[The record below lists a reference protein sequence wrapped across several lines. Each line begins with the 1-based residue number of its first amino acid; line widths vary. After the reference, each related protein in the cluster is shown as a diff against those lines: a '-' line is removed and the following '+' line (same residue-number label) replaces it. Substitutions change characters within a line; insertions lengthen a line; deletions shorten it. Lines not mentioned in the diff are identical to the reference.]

1 VAWPGGLRI
10 AVNVSPVQFADEGF
24 PVMVA
29 NALAHSGLEPE
40 RLELEITESVFLQ
53 EGGATSDR
61 FKALKALGVRLA
73 LDDFGTGYSSLG
85 YLKTAPFDK
94 IKIDQSFV
102 RGATEA
108 GSRNRAIIAA
118 IVALADALGMDTTAE
133 GVESFD
139 QFDLMKSL
147 NVTLVQ
153 GYIYSKPIPNDQFTR
168 LLSDGGWTIEPA
180 GPAFQRHDRQA
191 MFRRIGAI
199 HDNHYYPVV
208 LRNLSASGALI
219 EGLVD
224 VPIGTEFV
232 IDLGEG
238 QLAVARVRRSRKRQQ
253 GLEFE
258 QPLVP
263 DGNGGLCTRSRA
275 SPYQLAAAGLPQNAR
290 GDGVQP
296 IGPHRIGG
304 GDDGKASMPAFAM
317 SSDWKGA
324 VMRAD
329 AA

>member
-1 VAWPGGLRI
+1 
-10 AVNVSPVQFADEGF
+10 
-24 PVMVA
+24 
-29 NALAHSGLEPE
+29 
-40 RLELEITESVFLQ
+40 
-53 EGGATSDR
+53 
-61 FKALKALGVRLA
+61 LA

-102 RGATEA
+102 RGATEV

-118 IVALADALGMDTTAE
+118 IVALAQALEMDTTAE

-153 GYIYSKPIPNDQFTR
+153 GYIYSHPIPNDLFVQK
-168 LLSDGGWTIEPA
+168 LNEGDWIIEPS
-180 GPAFQRHDRQA
+180 GPAFQRHDRHA

-208 LRNLSASGALI
+208 LRNLSVSGALI

-224 VPIGTEFV
+224 VPVGTEFV

-258 QPLVP
+258 QALVP
-263 DGNGGLCTRSRA
+263 DGNGGLCTRHRA
-275 SPYQLAAAGLPQNAR
+275 SPYQLAAAGLPQSPR
-290 GDGVQP
+290 GEGGQP
-296 IGPHRIGG
+296 VGPHLIGG
-304 GDDGKASMPAFAM
+304 GEDGKASMPAFAM
-317 SSDWKGA
+317 ASDWKGA
-324 VMRAD
+324 AMRAD